1 MVHVNLSGRHSG
13 SRDPSK
19 PVGAGLFD
27 YVVTLGIFALACV
40 ICWAMDFSDDGAWLP
55 PLYAG
60 SAGGALYLWWRTRW
74 PDDAARYLSFG
85 GIGLLSC
92 VAFHALAYVDY
103 LNAGERFSEW
113 PFPVADPVGAVFKG
127 EVMTFVGTIAAIATW
142 QKLGGLSGSAQA
154 LLEPTAHGASRFF
167 VLAYLV
173 SVSASVASI
182 VTAETVRELGHLIPI
197 LVALGAASVLVLP
210 SLWAKSPIQRLFLS
224 FVLSVPFV
232 LASLGTG
239 MKSQILIATLPVA
252 LNAWTYFRST
262 AIRLLLVVVTFT
274 VVAIV
279 TSYVGYFREQVWH
292 KKREASASQV
302 LEEFAEDAER
312 DPAGTLTTGLD
323 SFVARSNM
331 TFARAWGVTLADEQQ
346 REPELVLAPLL
357 YLFVPRVFWPEKPA
371 NEQGQDYT
379 VLVFGVD
386 TSSTAVG
393 LFTGF
398 YLAAG
403 WLCVVAGT
411 LLVGA
416 STAAGQVAARR
427 LGGKVLESTYVIVL
441 MPSLMTFSDSWPVAV
456 IAEPLFAFVYLY
468 LIYLPLRLISPKPN
482 TTAAK

>member
-1 MVHVNLSGRHSG
+1 MSQRGRHPG
-13 SRDPSK
+13 SADPIK
-19 PVGAGLFD
+19 LVGASLFD
-27 YVVTLGIFALACV
+27 YVVAIGIFALAC
-40 ICWAMDFSDDGAWLP
+40 IACWAMDFSDDGAWLP

-60 SAGGALYLWWRTRW
+60 SAGGALYLWWRTKW

-92 VAFHALAYVDY
+92 AAFHALAYVDY

-113 PFPVADPVGAVFKG
+113 PFPVADPIGAVFKG

-154 LLEPTAHGASRFF
+154 LFEPTPRSSSRFF
-167 VLAYLV
+167 VLAYVV
-173 SVSASVASI
+173 SVAASVASI
-182 VTAETVRELGHLIPI
+182 VAEETVRGLGHLIPI

-210 SLWAKSPIQRLFLS
+210 SVWARSPVQRLLLS
-224 FVLSVPFV
+224 GLLSVPFL

-239 MKSQILIATLPVA
+239 MKSQILIAALPVA

-274 VVAIV
+274 VIAIV
-279 TSYVGYFREQVWH
+279 TSYVGYFREQVWYQ
-292 KKREASASQV
+292 KREATASQV
-302 LEEFAEDAER
+302 LDEFADDAER
-312 DPAGTLTTGLD
+312 DPVGTLTNGLE

-403 WLCVVAGT
+403 WLCVVVGT

-416 STAAGQVAARR
+416 TTAVGQVASRR
-427 LGGKVLESTYVIVL
+427 LGGEVLESTYVIVL

-468 LIYLPLRLISPKPN
+468 LIYLPLRLISPEPTAI
-482 TTAAK
+482 TTK